1 MKINYSLLSISS
13 ILSLSLLLSGCG
25 IFGKKDKTL
34 KPKPLTPFTATANAQ
49 LLWQSNTGQYAKKN
63 YVKIH
68 PVVAENSIY
77 IAGGSSASAWDKQT
91 GQKRWKT
98 PVADTVTAGVNVG
111 EGMIFVG
118 TTGGNAIAL
127 DQATGKPR
135 WVQALSSEILAVSP
149 ASNGMVVFRSND
161 GKVHGLST
169 RTGEVLW
176 QQSRKTPILSL
187 RGSSTPIVTGN
198 KVIVGFDNGKL
209 TAFDLQ
215 AGHAIWEAILAVPRG
230 RTELDRIV
238 DIDGKLS
245 LVGTTLYAATYNG
258 QIAAIDVNS
267 GGVRWS
273 HGYSTDTGVE
283 ADSSSLYTVN
293 AKGDV
298 FKLAAQNGSPIW
310 KMDDL
315 NRRLPTAPTII
326 GSHIMVGD
334 QQGYLH
340 FINRATGKFASR
352 LHADKHGY
360 SVAAVVDGNT
370 VYTLGKSGVLSAMQ
384 LK

>member
-1 MKINYSLLSISS
+1 MKINYSLLSLSS
-13 ILSLSLLLSGCG
+13 VLSLSLLLGGCG

-34 KPKPLTPFTATANAQ
+34 AAKPLTTFTATANAK
-49 LLWQSNTGQYAKKN
+49 LIWQSNTGHYAKKN

-68 PVVAENSIY
+68 PIVAENSVY

-91 GQKRWKT
+91 GQRRWKT

-111 EGMIFVG
+111 EGMMFVG

-127 DQATGKPR
+127 DQVTGKPR

-149 ASNGMVVFRSND
+149 ARNGMVVFRSND

-169 RTGEVLW
+169 RTGEVMW

-198 KVIVGFDNGKL
+198 KVIIGFDNGKL

-215 AGHAIWEAILAVPRG
+215 AGHTIWEAILGVPRG

-238 DIDGKLS
+238 DIDGKLT

-258 QIAAIDVNS
+258 QIAAIDVNT
-267 GGVRWS
+267 GGVKWS

-283 ADSSSLYTVN
+283 ADASALYTVN

-298 FKLAAQNGSPIW
+298 FKLSAQTGAPIW

-315 NRRLPTAPTII
+315 TRRLPTAPTII
-326 GSHIMVGD
+326 GSHIVVGD

-340 FINRATGKFASR
+340 FIHRSTGKFASR
-352 LHADKHGY
+352 IQGDKRGY
-360 SVAAVVDGNT
+360 SVAAIVDANT
-370 VYTLGKSGVLSAMQ
+370 LYTLGKGGILSAIQ
-384 LK
+384 LQ

>member
-1 MKINYSLLSISS
+1 MKTNYSLLSISS
-13 ILSLSLLLSGCG
+13 LLSLSLILGGCG
-25 IFGKKDKTL
+25 VFGKKDKSL
-34 KPKPLTPFTATANAQ
+34 QPEPLAQFTATANAK
-49 LLWQSNTGQYAKKN
+49 LIWQANTGQYAKKY

-68 PVVAENSIY
+68 PVIAENSLY

-91 GQKRWKT
+91 GQQRWKT

-111 EGMIFVG
+111 EGMVFVG

-169 RTGEVLW
+169 STGEIMW

-198 KVIVGFDNGKL
+198 KVIIGFDNGKL

-215 AGHAIWEAILAVPRG
+215 AGHAIWEAILGVPRG

-245 LVGTTLYAATYNG
+245 LVGSTLYAATYNG
-258 QIAAIDVNS
+258 QIAAVDVNT

-273 HGYSTDTGVE
+273 HGFSTDTGVE
-283 ADSSSLYTVN
+283 ADSASLYTVN
-293 AKGDV
+293 EKGDV
-298 FKLAAQNGSPIW
+298 FKLSAQNGKPIW

-315 NRRLPTAPTII
+315 GRRLPTAATII
-326 GSHIMVGD
+326 GSSIVLGD
-334 QQGYLH
+334 GKGYLH
-340 FINRATGKFASR
+340 FVNRSTGKFTSR
-352 LHADKHGY
+352 VKGDKRGY
-360 SVAAVVDGNT
+360 SVAAIVDNNT
-370 VYTLGKSGVLSAMQ
+370 VYALGKGGVLSAIQ
-384 LK
+384 LQ